1 MPPTVSKE
9 QHQAIIAE
17 LAQRE
22 LCKRKLLPF
31 TKRFN
36 PRYTAGWVHEDIA
49 HRLEQFSADVIAG
62 KSPRLMLLV
71 PPRHGKSEL
80 ASRNFP
86 AWHLGHAP
94 DHEII
99 ACSYNLSL
107 AMTFSKAVKQI
118 INDPFYET
126 VFPETRV
133 DPNNSSNEEWGVEGK
148 RGIYF
153 SAGVAGGA
161 TGRGAHV
168 LIIDDPVKNSEEAE
182 SSTVLDGIWN
192 WYGSTAYTR
201 LAPGGGVLI
210 IQTWW
215 ADGDLAGRIQQ
226 MMAEDPDFERFEIIR
241 YPAIAEEY
249 EYRNPATYE
258 LVRSPTPLAKS
269 EVKAQNLE
277 HLRDPGDALHP
288 ERYSTQALFRI
299 KKTLP
304 ERYWNALYQQNPI
317 PDEGAYFRK
326 DYLRTME
333 APDKSECYVY
343 QAWDFAISEKQINDY
358 TVGTTGLHDSNDLI
372 HIVDMVRMRSGD
384 SQAIVDAMVAQGLKW
399 RNKSTNITIG
409 VEDGQIWRTLSTL
422 FFRECK
428 KKQFYPNVVVL
439 KPVTD
444 KQVRARPLQG
454 RMQQGTVI
462 FPPEDKAPWMAEAK
476 RELLRF
482 PVAAHDD
489 IVDSLAWLIHLS
501 IDKPPPQKVRHKSKQ
516 GSWRDRIGA
525 TQRGSHM
532 AA

>member
-1 MPPTVSKE
+1 MIPAINA
-9 QHQAIIAE
+9 QQQQAILAE

-22 LCKRKLLPF
+22 LCRRKLLPF
-31 TKRFN
+31 TQRFN
-36 PRYTAGWVHEDIA
+36 PSYKPGWVHEDIA
-49 HRLEQFSADVIAG
+49 HRLEQFSRDVIAG

-94 DHEII
+94 DHELI

-107 AMTFSKAVKQI
+107 ALTFSKSVKQI
-118 INDPFYET
+118 VNDPFYET
-126 VFPETRV
+126 VFPGTRV
-133 DPNNSSNEEWGVEGK
+133 DPNNASNEEWGVYGRK
-148 RGIYF
+148 GVYF

-182 SSTVLDGIWN
+182 SATVLENIWN

-241 YPAIAEEY
+241 YPAIAEEF
-249 EYRNPATYE
+249 EYRNPGTYE
-258 LVRSPTPLAKS
+258 LIRSPNPLPAK
-269 EVKAQNLE
+269 EIKALGLE

-288 ERYSTQALFRI
+288 ERYSTGALFRI

-317 PDEGAYFRK
+317 PDEGAYFQK
-326 DYLRTME
+326 SYLRTG
-333 APDKSECYVY
+333 ARPHKDQCNVF
-343 QAWDFAISEKQINDY
+343 QAWDFAISEGQLNDY
-358 TVGTTGLHDSNDLI
+358 TVGTTGLQDYDDNI
-372 HIVDMVRMRSGD
+372 HIADMVRMRSGD
-384 SQAIVDAMVAQGLKW
+384 ASQIVDTMITQGLKW
-399 RNKSTNITIG
+399 RNQSTNITIG
-409 VEDGQIWRTLSTL
+409 VEDGQIWRTMSSL
-422 FFRECK
+422 FYRECK
-428 KKQFYPNVVVL
+428 KRRFYPVVVVL

-462 FPPEDKAPWMAEAK
+462 FPSESEAPWMAEVK

-489 IVDSLAWLIHLS
+489 IVDSLAWLIHVS
-501 IDKPPPQKVRHKSKQ
+501 INSSPPSRPRLPGGGKR
-516 GSWRDRIGA
+516 WRDKIGA
-525 TQRGSHM
+525 T
-532 AA
+532 AAGGFMSA